1 MHGTRPDRNAAV
13 AQAPRSARM
22 RRGIRSRLLVH
33 ALLAALVCSSFA
45 GCGYTLAGQGSFL
58 PDYIETVAIPMF
70 GNNTAV
76 FDVEQ
81 LLTQE
86 VRTAFISRGSYRV
99 QTDAAGAD
107 ATLIGTIEN
116 IRIAPA
122 SFSAEQQASR
132 YVFTLRASIEFRD
145 LITNEIVWD
154 DPQMVFSDEYDVAS
168 GAGDIASVSTFFGQQ
183 ANTVERLAVDFAT
196 TVVSSILEAF

>member
-1 MHGTRPDRNAAV
+1 MHGTRPRRDAV
-13 AQAPRSARM
+13 QASRTLRMGPGM
-22 RRGIRSRLLVH
+22 RRGLLVH
-33 ALLAALVCSSFA
+33 ALLAALVCTAFSA
-45 GCGYTLAGQGSFL
+45 CGYTLAGRGSFL

-99 QTDAAGAD
+99 QTEEGGAD
-107 ATLIGTIEN
+107 ATLTGTITD

-122 SFSAEQQASR
+122 SFSADQQASR

-145 LITNEIVWD
+145 LTTDEIVWD
-154 DPQMVFSDEYDVAS
+154 DPQMVFSDEYEVAS
-168 GAGDIASVSTFFGQQ
+168 GTGDIGSVSTFFGQQ

>member
-1 MHGTRPDRNAAV
+1 MHGTRPRPDAV
-13 AQAPRSARM
+13 PAGRTLRM
-22 RRGIRSRLLVH
+22 GPGIRRGLLVH
-33 ALLAALVCSSFA
+33 ALLAALVCSAFSA
-45 GCGYTLAGQGSFL
+45 CGYTLAGRGSFL

-99 QTDAAGAD
+99 QTEEAGAD
-107 ATLIGTIEN
+107 ATLTGTIEN

-145 LITNEIVWD
+145 LTTGEIVWD
-154 DPQMVFSDEYDVAS
+154 DPQMVFSDEYEVAS
-168 GAGDIASVSTFFGQQ
+168 GTGDIASVSTFFGQQ

>member
-1 MHGTRPDRNAAV
+1 MH
-13 AQAPRSARM
+13 
-22 RRGIRSRLLVH
+22 GIRSRQHATQASRIPRTGPGIRRGLLVH
-33 ALLAALVCSSFA
+33 ALLAALVCTA
-45 GCGYTLAGQGSFL
+45 LPGCGYTLAGRGSFL
-58 PDYIETVAIPMF
+58 PEYIETVAIPMF

-99 QTDAAGAD
+99 QTEEPGAD
-107 ATLIGTIEN
+107 ATLTGTITD

-122 SFSAEQQASR
+122 SFSADQQASR

-145 LITNEIVWD
+145 LTTDEIVWD
-154 DPQMVFSDEYDVAS
+154 DPQMVFSDEYEVAS
-168 GAGDIASVSTFFGQQ
+168 GTGDIASVSTFFGQQ

>member
-1 MHGTRPDRNAAV
+1 MYGKRSGRDIV
-13 AQAPRSARM
+13 QASRTSRM
-22 RRGIRSRLLVH
+22 RPGLRRGLVIH
-33 ALLAALVCSSFA
+33 VLLAALVCTAFS
-45 GCGYTLAGQGSFL
+45 GCGYTLAGRGSFL

-70 GNNTAV
+70 GNNTPV

-99 QTDAAGAD
+99 QTEEAGAD
-107 ATLIGTIEN
+107 ATLTGTIEN

-122 SFSAEQQASR
+122 SFSADQQASR

-145 LITNEIVWD
+145 LTTDEIVWD
-154 DPQMVFSDEYDVAS
+154 DPQMVFSDEYEVAS
-168 GAGDIASVSTFFGQQ
+168 GTGDIGSVSTFFGQQ

>member
-1 MHGTRPDRNAAV
+1 MHGIRPG
-13 AQAPRSARM
+13 RSAVRVDRAVRP
-22 RRGIRSRLLVH
+22 RRALRCRLLVH
-33 ALLAALVCSSFA
+33 ALLLALVCTTLS
-45 GCGYTLAGQGSFL
+45 GCGYTLAGRGSFL

-76 FDVEQ
+76 FEVEQ

-99 QTDAAGAD
+99 QTEETGAD
-107 ATLIGTIEN
+107 ATLSGTITD

-122 SFSAEQQASR
+122 SFSADQQASR

-145 LITNEIVWD
+145 LTTDEIVWD
-154 DPQMVFSDEYDVAS
+154 DPQMVFSDEYEVAS
-168 GAGDIASVSTFFGQQ
+168 GTGDIASVSTFFGQQ

>member
-1 MHGTRPDRNAAV
+1 MLVVV
-13 AQAPRSARM
+13 ACHVVSA
-22 RRGIRSRLLVH
+22 
-33 ALLAALVCSSFA
+33 
-45 GCGYTLAGQGSFL
+45 CGYTLAGRGSFL
-58 PDYIETVAIPMF
+58 PEYIETVAIPTF

-99 QTDAAGAD
+99 QTDEAGAD
-107 ATLIGTIEN
+107 ATLIGTITDV
-116 IRIAPA
+116 RIAPA
-122 SFSAEQQASR
+122 SFSAQQQASR
-132 YVFTLRASIEFRD
+132 YVFTLQASIEFRD
-145 LITNEIVWD
+145 LTTDEIVWD
-154 DPQMVFSDEYDVAS
+154 DPRMVFSDEYEVAS
-168 GAGDIASVSTFFGQQ
+168 GTGDIASVSTFFGQQ

>member
-1 MHGTRPDRNAAV
+1 MHGNRSGRDIL
-13 AQAPRSARM
+13 QASRTSRRRAGL
-22 RRGIRSRLLVH
+22 RRGLAIHV
-33 ALLAALVCSSFA
+33 LLAALVCTAFSA
-45 GCGYTLAGQGSFL
+45 CGYTLAGRGSFL

-99 QTDAAGAD
+99 QTEEAGAD
-107 ATLIGTIEN
+107 ATLTGTIEN

-122 SFSAEQQASR
+122 SFSADQQASR

-145 LITNEIVWD
+145 LTTDEIVWD
-154 DPQMVFSDEYDVAS
+154 NPQMVFSDEYEVAS
-168 GAGDIASVSTFFGQQ
+168 GTGDIGSVSTFFGQQ